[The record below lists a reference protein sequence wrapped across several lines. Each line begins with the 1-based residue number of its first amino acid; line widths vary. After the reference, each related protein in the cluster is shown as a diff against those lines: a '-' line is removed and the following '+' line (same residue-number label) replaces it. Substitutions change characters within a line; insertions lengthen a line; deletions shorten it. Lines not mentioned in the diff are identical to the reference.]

1 MPRSSRTLV
10 AVTSDLFLQSRIT
23 EIAASLGVVALFTA
37 NSAGLK
43 GQVTPDTVL
52 VVLDLSDTDYDPFA
66 LARDVKESRR
76 SLRILGFFPHV
87 KSELKTKGE
96 KAGVD
101 VVVPNSKFVGALRK
115 LLTNEVQPQ
124 D

>member
-1 MPRSSRTLV
+1 MPGRSQTLV

-23 EIAASLGVVALFTA
+23 ELAASLGVAAHFTA
-37 NSAGLK
+37 DSAGLK
-43 GQVTPDTVL
+43 RQVTPDTVL

-66 LARDVKESRR
+66 LARDVKGSWP

-87 KSELKTKGE
+87 KSELKTRGE

-101 VVVPNSKFVGALRK
+101 VVVPNSKFVETLGK
-115 LLTNEVQPQ
+115 LLAKEVQPP